1 MAPHSFAD
9 RKGTKK
15 TADFQTTSAVFNN
28 FFNKASSPQSRS
40 TSAQPNLAGYS
51 QARSVRSM
59 MP

>member
-28 FFNKASSPQSRS
+28 FMHNLLSKEPAVIRRQSGGR
-40 TSAQPNLAGYS
+40 
-51 QARSVRSM
+51 VRQDL
-59 MP
+59 